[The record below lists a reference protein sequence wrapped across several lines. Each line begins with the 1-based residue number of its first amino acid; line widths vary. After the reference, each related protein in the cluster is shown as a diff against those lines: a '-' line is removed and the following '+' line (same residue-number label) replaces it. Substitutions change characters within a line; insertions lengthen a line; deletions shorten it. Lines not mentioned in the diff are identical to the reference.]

1 MPQKKNN
8 DQVEVVRNEKANQST
23 TGGSGE
29 GRIQDGVYIEEGV
42 RLTNGVEI
50 VVEVIVDK
58 DELPASMSSL
68 VHEGNLEGVLMA
80 QLTPSTRRLLDMVGA
95 TRRDL
100 REVISDVVQRGVELA
115 DK

>member
-8 DQVEVVRNEKANQST
+8 DQVEVVRNEKANKSA
-23 TGGSGE
+23 GGSGE

-100 REVISDVVQRGVELA
+100 REVISDVVHRGVELA